1 MGTFVSHP
9 IKLQNMDTISHYEG
23 NKSIEI
29 ENLSD
34 QNFISDQNSSEND
47 SLNDAIKSIFK
58 NNSNSFLEEDDE
70 SQIEQKLYFIKVN
83 SIKKRKQIFK
93 VIYHNCLF
101 TETDQ
106 IFLSYEEEKLFL
118 GRKRSSIRQ
127 GRLKDNDNI
136 RSKLKRAFCNALIN
150 ILNEELRSIGSKK
163 YFEKFPNVFAGDVTR
178 ERNKD
183 IVNMELGEI
192 FTNEKLYI
200 NEEENGLKNFL
211 HNSNVVRS
219 EEIKKN
225 KKFKKYLNM
234 TFGELYEEYIY
245 SDEFLTDKINHLKQK
260 GMEDKYIIKLKFLA
274 KGLIEFFEN

>member
-9 IKLQNMDTISHYEG
+9 IKSQNMDTISHYEG
-23 NKSIEI
+23 NKSIEF

-34 QNFISDQNSSEND
+34 QNFISGQNSLEND
-47 SLNDAIKSIFK
+47 GVNDAIKSIFK
-58 NNSNSFLEEDDE
+58 NNSNSFSEEDDE

-83 SIKKRKQIFK
+83 SIKQRKQIFK

-106 IFLSYEEEKLFL
+106 IFLSNEEEKIFL

-136 RSKLKRAFCNALIN
+136 RSKLKRAFCNALIK
-150 ILNEELRSIGSKK
+150 ILNEELRNIGSRK
-163 YFEKFPNVFAGDVTR
+163 YFVQFPNFLAGDVTR

-192 FTNEKLYI
+192 FTDEKLYI

-211 HNSNVVRS
+211 HNSNVVQN

-234 TFGELYEEYIY
+234 TFC
-245 SDEFLTDKINHLKQK
+245 
-260 GMEDKYIIKLKFLA
+260 
-274 KGLIEFFEN
+274 